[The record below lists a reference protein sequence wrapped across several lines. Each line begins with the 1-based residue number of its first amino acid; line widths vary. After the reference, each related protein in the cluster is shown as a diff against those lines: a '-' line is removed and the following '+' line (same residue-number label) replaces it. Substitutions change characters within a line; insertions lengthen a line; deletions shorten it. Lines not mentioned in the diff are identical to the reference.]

1 MRVNALL
8 PIFRDNSWGTSQ
20 STRVFW
26 NLLTHGECIFQHRKF
41 ATTQITFNFCATQT
55 IIPSQSSCKA
65 IPSTHSAAGGNMRF
79 PLATPSKGDAHSWD
93 YSRAIS
99 DVNPKL
105 AASFNRQPS
114 QHARLKDVTN
124 SRKSSF
130 VIQPWGHAAHM
141 AGGACSGKCLTKRPT
156 LQQTKIPWVGA
167 RHSSLN

>member
-1 MRVNALL
+1 MGGSLPAQYKRLGDNNARKCTAAD
-8 PIFRDNSWGTSQ
+8 FSQ
-20 STRVFW
+20 VTTREVPRRAQEYSEIYSRTANAFSAQKVRY
-26 NLLTHGECIFQHRKF
+26 NPNNVQF
-41 ATTQITFNFCATQT
+41 FCATQT

-65 IPSTHSAAGGNMRF
+65 IPSTHSAADGNMRF

-130 VIQPWGHAAHM
+130 VIQP
-141 AGGACSGKCLTKRPT
+141 
-156 LQQTKIPWVGA
+156 
-167 RHSSLN
+167 